1 VRRDLF
7 LAGAVAAAGALT
19 SPAFAQPSTTT
30 VRVGV
35 AEGDDATPTLYAAK
49 TGIFAKYGL
58 DVQILPMNS
67 GAASIAALAGGSVDI
82 AGTSLLPF
90 LSAHNAGVPLAI
102 VGPLAA
108 YTPESL
114 YAALL
119 VKKESP
125 YKTGRDLNGK
135 TIASPALKDL
145 NWLATM
151 VWIDANGGDSSTVKA
166 VELTS
171 AAIPAALDEGRIDA
185 ATVTTPRYVQALH
198 IHDVRI
204 LGKSYEAIA
213 KHYLFAIFASQTE
226 YAAKNPA
233 VIANFGRAL
242 RDATA
247 FTNTHHADTL
257 DLYASFV
264 HIDPKDIA
272 DAPRSTSAPYVEAKD
287 LQPLIDVATRYG
299 IVKPVDPQSLI
310 SPSILKPGT

>member
-1 VRRDLF
+1 M
-7 LAGAVAAAGALT
+7 VAAAAFGAAGAT
-19 SPAFAQPSTTT
+19 ASAQSGPKT
-30 VRVGV
+30 VRVGL
-35 AEGDDATPTLYAAK
+35 AEGDDATPTLYAIK

-58 DVQILPMNS
+58 DVQTTSMNS
-67 GAASIAALAGGSVDI
+67 GAAGIAALAGGAVDI

-108 YTPESL
+108 YTPENV

-119 VKKESP
+119 VKKDATIR
-125 YKTGRDLNGK
+125 TGRDLNGK

-151 VWIDANGGDSSTVKA
+151 AWIDANGGDSSTVKA

-185 ATVTTPRYVQALH
+185 ATVTTPRYVQALR
-198 IHDVRI
+198 IHNVRV
-204 LGKSYEAIA
+204 LGKSYESIA
-213 KHYLFAIFASQTE
+213 KHYLFAIFAAQAD
-226 YAAKNPA
+226 YAQKNA
-233 VIANFGRAL
+233 DIIQNFGRAI
-242 RDATA
+242 RDATT

-264 HIDPKDIA
+264 HIDPKDIQ
-272 DAPRSTSAPYVEAKD
+272 DAPRSTSVPYVAAKD
-287 LQPLIDVATRYG
+287 LGPLIAVAVHYN

-310 SPSILKPGT
+310 SPAILKPGT

>member
-1 VRRDLF
+1 VRRTTL
-7 LAGAVAAAGALT
+7 LASLAALAALPSVASAQSAL
-19 SPAFAQPSTTT
+19 TT

-58 DVQILPMNS
+58 DVQIAPMNS

-102 VGPLAA
+102 VAPLAA
-108 YTPESL
+108 YTPETV

-119 VKKESP
+119 VKKDAP

-151 VWIDANGGDSSTVKA
+151 AWIDANGGDSSTVKA

-185 ATVTTPRYVQALH
+185 ATVTTPRYVQALK
-198 IHDVRI
+198 IHNVRV
-204 LGKSYEAIA
+204 LGKSYESIA
-213 KHYLFAIFASQTE
+213 KHYLFAIFAAQAD
-226 YAAKNPA
+226 YATKNPD
-233 VIANFGRAL
+233 VIKNFGRAI
-242 RDATA
+242 RDASA

-257 DLYASFV
+257 DLYAAFV
-264 HIDPKDIA
+264 HIDPKEIE
-272 DAPRSTSAPYVEAKD
+272 DAPRSTSALYVDAKD
-287 LQPLIDVATRYG
+287 LVPLIAVAAHYN
-299 IVKPVDPQSLI
+299 IIKPVDPQSLI
-310 SPSILKPGT
+310 SPAILKPGT

>member
-1 VRRDLF
+1 M
-7 LAGAVAAAGALT
+7 LASLAAYGALAAAG
-19 SPAFAQPSTTT
+19 PGGAQPALKT

-35 AEGDDATPTLYAAK
+35 AEGDDATPTIYAAK

-58 DVQILPMNS
+58 DVQVSAMNS
-67 GAASIAALAGGSVDI
+67 GSASIAALAGGSVDI

-90 LSAHNAGVPLAI
+90 LSAHNAGVPLSI
-102 VGPLAA
+102 VAPLAA
-108 YTPESL
+108 YTPDSV
-114 YAALL
+114 YAVLL
-119 VKKESP
+119 VKKDTP

-151 VWIDANGGDSSTVKA
+151 AWIDANGGDSSTVKA

-213 KHYLFAIFASQTE
+213 KHYLFAIMAAQTD
-226 YAAKNPA
+226 YAAKNPD
-233 VIANFGRAL
+233 IIQNFGRAI
-242 RDATA
+242 RDATI

-272 DAPRSTSAPYVEAKD
+272 DAPRSTSAEYVDAKE
-287 LQPLIDVATRYG
+287 LAPLIATAVHYG
-299 IVKPVDPQSLI
+299 IIKPIDPQTLL
-310 SPSILKPGT
+310 SPSILKPGM